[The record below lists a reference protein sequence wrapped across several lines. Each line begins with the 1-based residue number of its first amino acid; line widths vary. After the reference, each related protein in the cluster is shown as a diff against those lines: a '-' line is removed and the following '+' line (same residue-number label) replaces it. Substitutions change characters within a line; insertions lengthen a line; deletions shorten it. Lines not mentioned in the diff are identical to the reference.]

1 MKKAIKINISGLIFH
16 IDEDAYEKLNAY
28 IKSVELYFLDKAG
41 GKEIIDDIEARIAE
55 LFQART
61 DNQKQVITTGH
72 VDEIVGIMGDPS
84 VFVEAAEEDPEEP
97 NIAPGSEKRRSAP
110 GPKRLYRDPDNAVFG
125 GVCGGL
131 GAYFGMDPVWFRILF
146 VILLIAGYGVWGLVY
161 IVLWIAVPK
170 AITISQRLEMKG
182 ARVTVSNIQKSA
194 REEFDGVKA
203 SFRNLEKTEGYKQ
216 ASSAVEEIFQVLGR
230 VLAAIL
236 KVVVILIGVV
246 LIFAGVVSLMAFL
259 GVFVF
264 SSPLLPQ
271 WLNVEIFPLNRF
283 FAAFI
288 DPTNLTV
295 MLVALFIAV
304 IIPLISI
311 IYGGIKLA
319 FQVNSRDRGLGMT
332 ALVIWIVSISV
343 LFSMGFVEGRKFAFQ
358 ETYREN
364 IILTAPEGRTL
375 YLQLNERVSS
385 SSIDEIAWFDQPS
398 RGMYFEPGRDIYY
411 SRPALNIRYARIDA
425 PELVIERSARG
436 SSSLQAQRNAGKISY
451 NWRQEDSVLIFD
463 NYLAIEPGNQWRFE
477 EVTLQLNLPE
487 DQQIHI
493 GGRMD
498 RIIGFARMAELKNKS
513 ELTGRKWRMT
523 REGLMPALNQ

>member
-55 LFQART
+55 LFQTRT
-61 DNQKQVITTGH
+61 DNQKQVITIGH
-72 VDEIVGIMGDPS
+72 VNEVVEIMGDPS
-84 VFVEAAEEDPEEP
+84 IFVEVAEEDEE
-97 NIAPGSEKRRSAP
+97 APVISSGSEKRRSAP
-110 GPKRLYRDPDNAVFG
+110 GPKRLYRDPDNAVLG

-131 GAYFGMDPVWFRILF
+131 GAYFGIDPVWIRILF

-170 AITISQRLEMKG
+170 AVTISQRLEMRG
-182 ARVTVSNIQKSA
+182 ARVTVSNIEKTVK
-194 REEFDGVKA
+194 EEYEGVKTN
-203 SFRNLEKTEGYKQ
+203 FKNLEKTEGYKQ
-216 ASSAVEEIFQVLGR
+216 ATSAVEEIFQVLGR
-230 VLAAIL
+230 ILAAIL
-236 KVVVILIGVV
+236 KVALVLIGVA

-283 FAAFI
+283 FAAFV

-295 MLVALFIAV
+295 MLIALFIAV

-319 FQVNSRDRGLGMT
+319 FQVRSRDRGLGMT
-332 ALVIWIVSISV
+332 ALVIWIVAISV
-343 LFSMGFVEGRKFAFQ
+343 LFSMGFVEGRKFAFH
-358 ETYREN
+358 ETSREN
-364 IILTAPEGRTL
+364 VSLSVTAGRPL
-375 YLQLNERVSS
+375 YIRLNEKVSIA
-385 SSIDEIAWFDQPS
+385 SIDEIAWFDQPS
-398 RGMYFEPGRDIYY
+398 RGMYFEPGREIYY
-411 SRPALNIRYARIDA
+411 SRPELNIRYSRIEV

-436 SSSLQAQRNAGKISY
+436 ASRLQAERNAGKISY
-451 NWRQEDSVLIFD
+451 NWRQEDSILILD
-463 NYLAIEPGNQWRFE
+463 NFLALEPGGQWRFE
-477 EVTLQLNLPE
+477 EITLQLNLPE
-487 DQQIHI
+487 DQHVHI
-493 GGRMD
+493 GDRMD
-498 RIIGFARMAELKNKS
+498 RIIGSARMAERRSNS
-513 ELTGRKWRMT
+513 VLTGRKWRMT
-523 REGLMPALNQ
+523 REGLMPAVNQ